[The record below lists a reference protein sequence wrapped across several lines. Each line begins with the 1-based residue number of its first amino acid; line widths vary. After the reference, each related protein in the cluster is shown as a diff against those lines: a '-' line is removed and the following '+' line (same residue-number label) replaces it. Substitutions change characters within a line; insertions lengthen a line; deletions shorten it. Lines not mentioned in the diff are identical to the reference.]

1 MTLLEKL
8 PKEIKK
14 IEFEAFLEKIKRDF
28 PAAEFPEIFIHYK
41 QMDDKIL
48 ILGLGDSG
56 ACGEQALRA
65 YRENPELK
73 KYRSGT
79 LLLRAPAN
87 RFCRLKLKLTL
98 PDSLVRE
105 AQANGLL
112 TPQSLEL
119 LLRAE
124 LRRRRVQNLFDSVD
138 QLAAVAIPPL
148 TETEVEAEIQ
158 AVRTTRRTSHAS
170 GG

>member
-1 MTLLEKL
+1 MTLLENL

-14 IEFEAFLEKIKRDF
+14 IEFEAFLEQIKKDF
-28 PAAEFPEIFIHYK
+28 PADEFPEIFIHYK

-112 TPQSLEL
+112 TPQSLEA

-124 LRRRRVQNLFDSVD
+124 LRRRQVQNLFDAAER
-138 QLAAVAIPPL
+138 LAALAMPPL
-148 TETEVEAEIQ
+148 TEAEVESEIQ
-158 AVRTTRRTSHAS
+158 AVRNTRCISNAS